1 MAGGPGWVRCGI
13 GVNTDSKFLVG
24 GIARIVMKA
33 DNAESYLAGELGGVA
48 PQYNMSADELERFTF
63 WHQPELRYYQ
73 TLNKKKITSSLLFG
87 DGM

>member
-1 MAGGPGWVRCGI
+1 MLSL
-13 GVNTDSKFLVG
+13 TS
-24 GIARIVMKA
+24 
-33 DNAESYLAGELGGVA
+33 GELGGVA